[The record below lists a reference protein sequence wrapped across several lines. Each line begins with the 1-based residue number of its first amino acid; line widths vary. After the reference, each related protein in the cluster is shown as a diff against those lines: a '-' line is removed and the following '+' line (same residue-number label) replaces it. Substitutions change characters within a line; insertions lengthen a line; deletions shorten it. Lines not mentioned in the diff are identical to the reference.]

1 MPDKIIA
8 GLYLILDQQH
18 TDREIISAAH
28 EAIEAGVEIIQYR
41 EKKLS
46 KKDTLAIAGRLR
58 EITRDAGV
66 IFIINDDPAIALA
79 VDADGVHLGQD
90 DISADIARKILG
102 KGKIIGISTHNIE
115 EVSRVKELDIDYIAF
130 GPVFHSNTKL
140 VTFPHGIDGLRN
152 IRASVTIPLIAIG
165 GINQENVSD
174 VIKAGADGAA
184 VISAVLSAKSIKDA
198 VIELQHKI
206 NTALLT

>member
-1 MPDKIIA
+1 MPDKIIS
-8 GLYLILDQQH
+8 GLYLILDQQY
-18 TDREIISAAH
+18 TEREIISAAH
-28 EAIEAGVEIIQYR
+28 EAVEAGVDIIQYR
-41 EKKLS
+41 EKQLS

-58 EITRDAGV
+58 EITREAGV
-66 IFIINDDPAIALA
+66 IFIINDDPVIAFA

-90 DISADIARKILG
+90 DISVDIARKILG

-115 EVSRVKELDIDYIAF
+115 EVSKGKELDVDYIAF

-140 VTFPHGIDGLRN
+140 VTSPHGIDGLRK

-165 GINQENVSD
+165 GISRENISD

-184 VISAVLSAKSIKDA
+184 VISAVLSAQSIKKA
-198 VIELQHKI
+198 VMELKSKI
-206 NTALLT
+206 NIAILK